1 MGSFR
6 HSSITFRLLDGP
18 GNDLLTLARRARTAL
33 DAINTDYT
41 STVTGEQTSL
51 FYKVAARAM
60 PNKALSLG
68 GGSS

>member
-33 DAINTDYT
+33 DAINTDYA
-41 STVTGEQTSL
+41 STVTGEQN
-51 FYKVAARAM
+51 VALLRSRRTRNAQ
-60 PNKALSLG
+60 
-68 GGSS
+68 